1 MKIPKLRDL
10 GAITPQSKNNFQVR
24 KKRQNGG
31 KYNPADTE
39 NRVGVGIN
47 KQMDIAAILDTP
59 EPERLI

>member
-1 MKIPKLRDL
+1 MVQNAAKNYKL
-10 GAITPQSKNNFQVR
+10 FQVR